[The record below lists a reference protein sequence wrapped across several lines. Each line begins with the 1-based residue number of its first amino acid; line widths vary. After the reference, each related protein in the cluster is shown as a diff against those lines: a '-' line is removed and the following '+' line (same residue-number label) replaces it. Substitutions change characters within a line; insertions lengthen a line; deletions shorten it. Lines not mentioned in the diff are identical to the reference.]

1 MKLRSAILFTAIGSA
16 SAAHSSDEKFVSCGS
31 SVKLTH
37 IESGGKF
44 FLSSDERQLQSGS
57 GQQLVTASSIS
68 NSHNA
73 LWQVREANGVPH
85 CDTAAPIKCGA
96 IIRLTH
102 LNTNNNLHTHGI
114 KSPLSNQHEVTG
126 FGNGSGEGD
135 SGDDWKVM
143 CSGGEEYWLRGGEVS
158 FRSTATS
165 RYLGAASNI
174 RFSEQN
180 CGRGCP
186 ILNHLEVF
194 GRQQNDQHTKWK
206 TDVGV
211 YLYK

>member
-1 MKLRSAILFTAIGSA
+1 MLCVAFITRYVGSSESAIDALFVNLK
-16 SAAHSSDEKFVSCGS
+16 EKYVTCGS

-37 IESGGKF
+37 VESGGKF
-44 FLSSDERQLQSGS
+44 FLMSDERQLQSGS
-57 GQQLVTASSIS
+57 GQQLVTAAAIS

-73 LWQVREANGVPH
+73 LWQVREANGAPH
-85 CDTAAPIKCGA
+85 CDTAAPIKCGE

-102 LNTNNNLHTHGI
+102 LGTNNNLHTHGI

-135 SGDDWKVM
+135 SGDDWRIM
-143 CSGGEEYWLRGGEVS
+143 CPGGEEYWSRGKEVS

-180 CGRGCP
+180 CGRLVS
-186 ILNHLEVF
+186 IRYSLLSIF
-194 GRQQNDQHTKWK
+194 A
-206 TDVGV
+206 
-211 YLYK
+211 